1 MTFTI
6 QEVPQFSDFADEFS
20 MNNMTYDMTLSEIC
34 QLQPDEVKLEDPY
47 VTTMQFTTPTT
58 SMPLLTGSPSLPAP
72 PPYEQFYLPM
82 NQMENAGSPS
92 NMFVNSPASTTYSP
106 QHQQQQQQYQQMPDD
121 FSTYYQTPASRLPQY
136 TTPPQVVPQAQ
147 PPTDFMYYGGGY
159 ENYGMM
165 GKRRLRDD
173 ELTPQE
179 YQKRCQRR
187 ARNREAALRCRTRRR
202 ERIDVLEKEV
212 EECEAENRAVELEIA
227 DLQKELKELKDL
239 LANHVCHVE
248 IKNTVDN
255 AASAAVKPEP
265 PL

>member
-6 QEVPQFSDFADEFS
+6 QEVPQFSDIADEFS

-72 PPYEQFYLPM
+72 PPYEQFNPYLQI
-82 NQMENAGSPS
+82 NQMESTASPS
-92 NMFVNSPASTTYSP
+92 NMYANSPASTTYSP
-106 QHQQQQQQYQQMPDD
+106 QPQQQYQQMADD
-121 FSTYYQTPASRLPQY
+121 FTTFYQTPAARLPQY
-136 TTPPQVVPQAQ
+136 STPPQVVPQAQ
-147 PPTDFMYYGGGY
+147 AQADFMYYGGGY
-159 ENYGMM
+159 ENYGVV

-202 ERIDVLEKEV
+202 ERIEVLEKEV
-212 EECEAENRAVELEIA
+212 EECEAENRIVELEIA
-227 DLQKELKELKDL
+227 DLQKELKNLKDL
-239 LANHVCHVE
+239 LENHVCHID
-248 IKNTVDN
+248 IKNTVDSV
-255 AASAAVKPEP
+255 ASTAVKSEP
-265 PL
+265 SL